1 MPFHVRNKETERLTR
16 ELARSANLGLTEAVH
31 RAVENEI
38 KRRVKATPL
47 WQRSATLRSS
57 IALRL
62 KDRAPVD
69 KAFRDSLYE

>member
-1 MPFHVRNKETERLTR
+1 MAFHVRNKETERLTR
-16 ELARSANLGLTEAVH
+16 ELARSAGLGLTEAVH
-31 RAVENEI
+31 LAVESEI
-38 KRRVKATPL
+38 GRRARATPL
-47 WQRSATLRSS
+47 WQRSAALRGC